1 MFSLLERI
9 GEFVWGPSVERDNDD
24 AEREKEQR
32 ELSGRV
38 TSLDGAGGT
47 VDHSVYFDLT
57 AVVGGVRPR
66 VILQYCIR
74 VLVYYI
80 RVYILYACFVLWLA
94 SQ

>member
-1 MFSLLERI
+1 MTERLCGRGYHVFVEMFSLLGRI
-9 GEFVWGPSVERDNDD
+9 GEFVWGPSVQRDDD
-24 AEREKEQR
+24 DVQKEKEKR

-66 VILQYCIR
+66 VILEY
-74 VLVYYI
+74 
-80 RVYILYACFVLWLA
+80 
-94 SQ
+94 